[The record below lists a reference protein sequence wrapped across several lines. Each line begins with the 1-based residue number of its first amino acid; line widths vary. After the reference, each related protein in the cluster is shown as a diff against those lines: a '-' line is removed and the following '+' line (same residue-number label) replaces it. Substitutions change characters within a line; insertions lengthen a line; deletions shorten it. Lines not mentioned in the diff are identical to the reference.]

1 MMHPQNVSQRYMKI
15 RIPLTPLS
23 NGQRK
28 QTALSLSHFT
38 GSLRLE
44 VVTRV
49 STQSTLTST
58 LKRCSFQAQENVMLS
73 TTIWTSLQR
82 SSGDSS
88 LKISLFCGDLST
100 NQREPGSGGVQKGP
114 AVAAKLYRLMF
125 DYYTNVLNINNLIWV
140 WNCPTKGVYPG
151 DDFVDI
157 VSMDIYLPE
166 YTATDYSEE
175 YTKLVEA
182 TSSNKV
188 AALTEV
194 GYIPDIH
201 LLEKSHT
208 PWAYYMTWSEEF
220 CIGEKFNSNENLKAM
235 YDSQYAVT
243 GK

>member
-1 MMHPQNVSQRYMKI
+1 MGME
-15 RIPLTPLS
+15 LS
-23 NGQRK
+23 
-28 QTALSLSHFT
+28 
-38 GSLRLE
+38 
-44 VVTRV
+44 
-49 STQSTLTST
+49 
-58 LKRCSFQAQENVMLS
+58 
-73 TTIWTSLQR
+73 
-82 SSGDSS
+82 
-88 LKISLFCGDLST
+88 
-100 NQREPGSGGVQKGP
+100 
-114 AVAAKLYRLMF
+114 Y
-125 DYYTNVLNINNLIWV
+125 
-140 WNCPTKGVYPG
+140 KGVYPG

-182 TSSNKV
+182 TSPNKV

>member
-1 MMHPQNVSQRYMKI
+1 METFHESEG
-15 RIPLTPLS
+15 TWFWW
-23 NGQRK
+23 G
-28 QTALSLSHFT
+28 A
-38 GSLRLE
+38 
-44 VVTRV
+44 
-49 STQSTLTST
+49 
-58 LKRCSFQAQENVMLS
+58 
-73 TTIWTSLQR
+73 
-82 SSGDSS
+82 
-88 LKISLFCGDLST
+88 
-100 NQREPGSGGVQKGP
+100 KGP

-175 YTKLVEA
+175 HTKLVEA
-182 TSSNKV
+182 TSPNKV